1 MDQSRYQQTNQEVP
15 ALMKIRDEGSM
26 DQSKNVE
33 KKGFKKYFGV
43 ISTRFGETGLKQ
55 RLKGKVY
62 KDDPQVFAW
71 IPKKRLWCHSL
82 ITGNKER

>member
-33 KKGFKKYFGV
+33 KKEFKKYFGV
-43 ISTRFGETGLKQ
+43 ISTRFGETDLKQ

-62 KDDPQVFAW
+62 KDDPQVFA
-71 IPKKRLWCHSL
+71 
-82 ITGNKER
+82 